1 MKNAIAIRGL
11 RKDYGAFRLEDVSF
25 DVPGGAIVG
34 LIGEN
39 GAGKSTTIKCILN
52 LIRRDG
58 GEIALLERDNIAD
71 ERQVKQDIGVV
82 LDESTFHDTL
92 RPADVEAILRRLYR
106 TWDRAL
112 FAAYLEKFGLP
123 RNKLIKEFS
132 RGMKMKLSIA
142 AALAH
147 RPRLLI
153 LDEATSGL
161 DPVVRDEILD
171 EFLGFIADED
181 HAVLLSSHITSDL
194 EKVADYIVYLH
205 RGRVALQ
212 GAKDELLDTYGRL
225 VCTKADLAAVDPALL
240 AGSRVGQFGCEALV
254 KNRREFCRRY
264 PGLTVDPVTLD
275 EIMVL
280 TQKGEES
287 K

>member
-1 MKNAIAIRGL
+1 MEYAVKIDHL
-11 RKDYGAFRLEDVSF
+11 TKDFGSFTLEDVSF
-25 DVPGGAIVG
+25 AIPGGTILG

-39 GAGKSTTIKCILN
+39 GAGKSTAIKCL
-52 LIRRDG
+52 LGVLSHDA
-58 GEIALLERDNIAD
+58 GEVQVLEGEGLTEVGYVPDECPFADALK
-71 ERQVKQDIGVV
+71 VKQVGSFLSGV
-82 LDESTFHDTL
+82 F
-92 RPADVEAILRRLYR
+92 AK
-106 TWDRAL
+106 WDGAL
-112 FAAYLEKFGLP
+112 FTHYLEKFELP
-123 RNKLIKEFS
+123 ADKKVKELS